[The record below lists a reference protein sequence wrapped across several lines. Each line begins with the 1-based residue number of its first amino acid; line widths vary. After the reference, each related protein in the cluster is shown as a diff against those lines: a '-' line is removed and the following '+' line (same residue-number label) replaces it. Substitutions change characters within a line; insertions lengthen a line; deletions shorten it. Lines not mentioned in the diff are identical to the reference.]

1 MDLNAERNLLSPAM
15 KMADLMDLRPCLP
28 GVLARMRIPF
38 GFGDQTV
45 EEVCRKQGVDPET
58 FLLVC
63 SVYAVDGYAPTK
75 ENSGK
80 RTCATS

>member
-1 MDLNAERNLLSPAM
+1 MDLNAELNLLSPAM

-45 EEVCRKQGVDPET
+45 EEVCRKQGV
-58 FLLVC
+58 
-63 SVYAVDGYAPTK
+63 
-75 ENSGK
+75 
-80 RTCATS
+80 